1 MNTTYILIAIIIAA
15 VGYVL
20 YIYNTLSTFKVRVR
34 ASIQEIGN
42 QLKRQADLIPNL
54 EASVK
59 GYLKHEK
66 DIIKELAEARK
77 AVTQAQKSGTLNDA
91 EKASEKIAQVIPQIR
106 IAVESN
112 PELKGADVVTQLMEE
127 LRDTAD
133 KVMYSRRTLI
143 DLTADYN
150 TVIVNFPSNIIAN
163 IFGFKQEQ
171 GLEAPLDGQHLKVSE
186 SDTKTPKVNL

>member
-1 MNTTYILIAIIIAA
+1 MNITYILIAVIVAV
-15 VGYVL
+15 VGYIL

-77 AVTQAQKSGTLNDA
+77 AVTQAQKSGKLNDA

-112 PELKGADVVTQLMEE
+112 PQLKGADVVTQLMEE
-127 LRDTAD
+127 LRSCT
-133 KVMYSRRTLI
+133 
-143 DLTADYN
+143 
-150 TVIVNFPSNIIAN
+150 
-163 IFGFKQEQ
+163 Q
-171 GLEAPLDGQHLKVSE
+171 GVPLSI
-186 SDTKTPKVNL
+186 